1 MRTRSA
7 LLLFCAPLLAGC
19 LGYRE
24 VELRAVHDIQVERFD
39 AQGLALRV
47 DVEVHNPNGYRIHV
61 QDPDVD
67 LFLNGR
73 PAGRAELDSALVLEK
88 RSTRRYSVPLHTR
101 FTGGGLLL
109 LLGSAL
115 GDELRVGAT
124 GTVTGRAGLL
134 KRKVPFEVE
143 ETLTR

>member
-1 MRTRSA
+1 MRARSS
-7 LLLFCAPLLAGC
+7 LILFCAPLLAGC

-24 VELRAVHDIQVERFD
+24 VELRTVHDVRVEQLD
-39 AQGLALRV
+39 AQGVALRV
-47 DVEVHNPNGYRIHV
+47 EVEVHNPNGYRIHV

-73 PAGRAELDSALVLEK
+73 PAGKAVLDSALVLDK
-88 RSTRRYSVPLHTR
+88 RSTRRYSVRLHTQ

-115 GDELRVGAT
+115 GGEMRVGAT